1 MIFLYKSKIL
11 ELEPDTVQYVR
22 KQYNLDKP
30 GRMEDA
36 VALLREWVQ
45 KQSHFNK
52 KDFSDQYLEVTIIIC
67 KGSVERA
74 KTQLDKMCTFRTL
87 MPEFFGNRIMK
98 EDYERYH
105 KIAKA
110 VVLPKLTPDHYRV
123 YLAKYNDGDWK
134 ASDAIFLYR
143 QSIYLA
149 EYIKAHDY
157 LSGFVLVADFTEANL
172 LDYLPKL
179 SILEC
184 RQIMTILMEGY
195 GMRVKQMHVIS
206 KSKLVDGLVT
216 FMKKMVSAKI
226 GDRIKVHKNIEDLYE
241 YIPKA
246 ILPKDFGGDERSLDT
261 LQAEWIDA
269 FSSDEYLK
277 YLQEMNE
284 ATTNESCR
292 PRDQFSEHYAGMP
305 GTFRYL
311 TVD

>member
-1 MIFLYKSKIL
+1 MDFLLKSKIL
-11 ELEPDTVQYVR
+11 ELDPDTVQYVR

-30 GRMEDA
+30 GRIEDA

-87 MPEFFGNRIMK
+87 MPDFFSTRVVKK
-98 EDYERYH
+98 EYEEYH
-105 KIAKA
+105 KI
-110 VVLPKLTPDHYRV
+110 VQSIVLPKLTPDHYRV
-123 YLAKYNDGDWK
+123 HLAKYHNVEWE
-134 ASDAIFLYR
+134 ASQAIHFFR
-143 QSIYLA
+143 QNVYLA

-157 LSGFVLVADFTEANL
+157 LSGFVLVIDLSDANIMNF
-172 LDYLPKL
+172 LPK
-179 SILEC
+179 INVF
-184 RQIMTILMEGY
+184 QAKQTMTILMEGY

-206 KSKLVDGLVT
+206 KSKLVDGFVLLLKQLV
-216 FMKKMVSAKI
+216 SPKI
-226 GDRIKVHKNIEDLYE
+226 GDRIKVHKSIQDLFK

-246 ILPKDFGGDERSLDT
+246 ILPKDYGGEERSLET

-269 FSSDEYLK
+269 FTTDEYLK
-277 YLQEMNE
+277 YLQEMNA

-292 PRDQFSEHYAGMP
+292 PRDKFSENYAGMS